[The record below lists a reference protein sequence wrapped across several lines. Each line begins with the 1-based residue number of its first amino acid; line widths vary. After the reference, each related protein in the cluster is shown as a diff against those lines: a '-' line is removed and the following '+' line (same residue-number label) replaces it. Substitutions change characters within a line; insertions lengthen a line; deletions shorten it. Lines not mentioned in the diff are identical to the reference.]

1 MSILTSR
8 GERLTSVL
16 DGFGGEARVP
26 SVNLLPPE
34 IIERR
39 AFARTQKWLAA
50 AVLSVLVL
58 LAGAYLL
65 QVLAKNKA
73 AEELAVAQATSATLK
88 AEEAKYA
95 DVPRVYKAIEDA
107 QTARQTAMSQ
117 DVEWFRYLTDF
128 SLTMPANVWLTS
140 LDMSLA
146 GATPAT
152 PATTTVNPGVV
163 TTPAVGTMTFAG
175 TAYDHPDVAAWLV
188 TLGKERAVTEAYFSA
203 STKAKIGSKDVVNF
217 SSTASVT
224 GEALSHRFDRKAGR

>member
-8 GERLTSVL
+8 GERLTSIA
-16 DGFGGEARVP
+16 DSFGGQARVP
-26 SVNLLPPE
+26 RVNLLPPE

-39 AFARTQKWLAA
+39 VFARTQKWLVA
-50 AVLSVLVL
+50 AVLSVLLV
-58 LAGAYLL
+58 LAGVYFL

-73 AEELAVAQATSATLK
+73 ADELAVSQATGVTLK

-95 DVPRVYKAIEDA
+95 DVPRVYKSIEDA
-107 QTARQTAMSQ
+107 QSARQTAMSQ

-128 SLTMPANVWLTS
+128 SLTMPADVWLTS

-163 TTPAVGTMTFAG
+163 TTPAVGTLTFAG

-188 TLGKERAVTEAYFSA
+188 TLAKERAVTEAYFSA
-203 STKAKIGSKDVVNF
+203 STKAKIGTKDVVNF
-217 SSTASVT
+217 TSTASLT
-224 GEALSHRFDRKAGR
+224 ADGLSHRFDRKAG

>member
-1 MSILTSR
+1 MSVLTSR
-8 GERLTSVL
+8 GERLTSL
-16 DGFGGEARVP
+16 TDTLGGSTRVP

-39 AFARTQKWLAA
+39 VFQRTQKGLGAA
-50 AVLSVLVL
+50 ILIVLLLIAGIYFLSVRD
-58 LAGAYLL
+58 
-65 QVLAKNKA
+65 KNRA
-73 AEELAVAQATSATLK
+73 AEELAVSQATGRTLK

-95 DVPRVYKAIEDA
+95 DVPRVYQAIESA

-117 DVEWFRYLTDF
+117 DVEWSRYLTDF

-152 PATTTVNPGVV
+152 PATTTVSPGVV
-163 TTPAVGTMTFAG
+163 TTPGIGTMTFAG

-188 TLGKERAVTEAYFSA
+188 TLAKERAVTEAYFS
-203 STKAKIGSKDVVNF
+203 SSVKGKIGTRDIVNF
-217 SSTASVT
+217 SSTASLT
-224 GEALSHRFDRKAGR
+224 ADGLSHRFDRKAG